1 MNKKLTAA
9 LIAAGTLPFAAQAL
23 ELSVD
28 YNPSFSLGGSLID
41 DTTLNATLDTE
52 TGVLALSSDRSST
65 VIPALADNDDILS
78 REASNALVVNLL
90 TGESGFVRTT
100 GFAASDAGVIGDL
113 DDDNEFAVYAITRAI
128 TPNGDG
134 TFDYASA
141 FEANVSAGNLDF
153 AASSD
158 LAAFA
163 DVSSVADIRAQIGRA
178 HV

>member
-41 DTTLNATLDTE
+41 ETTLSATLDTD
-52 TGVLALSSDRSST
+52 TGVLALGSSRET
-65 VIPALADNDDILS
+65 ALDGPLTADVSRVADNS
-78 REASNALVVNLL
+78 LVVNLL
-90 TGESGFVRTT
+90 TGERAFVRSSGFEGSGGVT
-100 GFAASDAGVIGDL
+100 GL
-113 DDDNEFAVYAITRAI
+113 DSALVITRAI

-141 FEANVSAGNLDF
+141 FDASLAGEQVDF
-153 AASSD
+153 TASSD

-163 DVSSVADIRAQIGRA
+163 GVSTVADIRAQIRA
-178 HV
+178 GLSGN